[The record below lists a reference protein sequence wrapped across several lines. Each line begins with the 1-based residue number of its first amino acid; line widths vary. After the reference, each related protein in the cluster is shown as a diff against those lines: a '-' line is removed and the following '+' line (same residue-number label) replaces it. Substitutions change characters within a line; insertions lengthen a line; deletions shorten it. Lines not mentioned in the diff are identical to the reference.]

1 MGQKVTRVYLL
12 RHGQAYWNV
21 VHKMQG
27 QVNIPLTDQ
36 GRAQARAQRDRLADV
51 PFDLCFSSP
60 LGRARETAA
69 IVLADRDTPVVV
81 EPRLIEQA
89 YGICE
94 GTSHEEFLRKGSPVY
109 GYLNDPAHYTPAIG
123 GETFEELNARVGTF
137 LTDTLL
143 PAAADARNILVAAHG
158 AVLCSLVNTLV
169 GGVPVADFWQHKLP
183 HAGVGSFAIADG
195 VPDMSTLDLDREAID
210 AR

>member
-1 MGQKVTRVYLL
+1 MAQKITHVYLI

-27 QVNIPLTDQ
+27 QVNIPLTDV
-36 GRAQARAQRDRLADV
+36 GRAQACAQRDRLAVV
-51 PFDLCFSSP
+51 PFDLCFTSP

-69 IVLADRDTPVVV
+69 IVLADRGTP
-81 EPRLIEQA
+81 LIEQA

-94 GTSHEEFLRKGSPVY
+94 GASHDEFFRRESPVY

-123 GETFEELNARVGTF
+123 GETFDELNDRVAAF
-137 LTDTLL
+137 IDDTLL
-143 PAAADARNILVAAHG
+143 PAVADAHDILVAAHG

-169 GGVPVADFWQHKLP
+169 GGVPVADFWQRKLP
-183 HAGVGSFAIADG
+183 HAGVGTFDIVDG
-195 VPDMSTLDLDREAID
+195 VPDMATLDLDRTAIG
-210 AR
+210 A

>member
-1 MGQKVTRVYLL
+1 MAQKITHVYLI

-27 QVNIPLTDQ
+27 QVNIPLTDV
-36 GRAQARAQRDRLADV
+36 GRAQSRAQRDRLAVV
-51 PFDLCFSSP
+51 PFDLCFTSP

-69 IVLADRDTPVVV
+69 IVLADRGTPVIV

-94 GTSHEEFLRKGSPVY
+94 GASHDEFFRRESPVY

-123 GETFEELNARVGTF
+123 GETFDELNDRVAAF
-137 LTDTLL
+137 IDDTLL
-143 PAAADARNILVAAHG
+143 PAVADAHDILVAAHG

-169 GGVPVADFWQHKLP
+169 GGVPVADFWQRKLP
-183 HAGVGSFAIADG
+183 HAGVGTFDIVDG
-195 VPDMSTLDLDREAID
+195 VPDMATLDLDRTAIG
-210 AR
+210 A